1 MILTAETISQLSTLN
16 TRVKLVDAKGNFL
29 GYFSPIDPA
38 LLEPWIS
45 EEELQMIENSDQKRY
60 TTAEV
65 IAYLE
70 KL

>member
-1 MILTAETISQLSTLN
+1 
-16 TRVKLVDAKGNFL
+16 VKLVDAKGNFL